1 VFCFVKLLHHQST
14 QSPFMHFMSMSIQCQ
29 RLSYLGSEVTASS
42 LILGGIT
49 IDVLLFI
56 DTPLGSG
63 EADL

>member
-1 VFCFVKLLHHQST
+1 
-14 QSPFMHFMSMSIQCQ
+14 MRSIQCQ
-29 RLSYLGSEVTASS
+29 SLSYLGSEVTASS